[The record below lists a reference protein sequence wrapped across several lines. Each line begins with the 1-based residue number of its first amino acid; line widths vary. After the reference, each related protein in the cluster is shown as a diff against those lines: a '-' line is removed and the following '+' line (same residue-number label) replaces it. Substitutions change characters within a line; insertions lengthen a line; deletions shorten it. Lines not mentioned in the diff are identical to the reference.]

1 MTELDDQLIQ
11 TFFSQHPSA
20 PLADDGFSAR
30 VMEQISSRDDVR
42 TAARVR
48 RWIALCVGVALAVF
62 FIFDGTHVL
71 ASELTRLAGNLWGAL
86 VTQMVTPQALL
97 NTLLGVFGL
106 CLLACLLVIESEQR
120 TERGYGVS

>member
-30 VMEQISSRDDVR
+30 VMEQIGSRDDVR

-62 FIFDGTHVL
+62 FVFDGTHVL

-86 VTQMVTPQALL
+86 VTQMVSPEALL